1 MNVIQPILRR
11 ISLVHPQQLRV
22 PNYYSAI
29 PHFLPFPAHDLDI
42 GKQHRMLQQ
51 SATSNT
57 ITNNSLTESQMNNI
71 SLARRLVKH
80 IYDQTSND
88 NPETTKEAQDR
99 LNLLRQ
105 LVSHA
110 KDLDSVLEE
119 INELIEIVSSKD
131 GEPELVNMAEQDLSS
146 CVTEFN
152 KYFGNLLFGILPD
165 HAFDAKSAVLE
176 VRAGAGGNEASLF
189 AEEVFNLY
197 VGYAEQTFEVEKA
210 VVETHQGQSAGI
222 DYAKAIVNGSGAFRF
237 LKYEC
242 GVHRVQ
248 RVPKASTGNKSDR
261 LQTSTCSVAVLPVP
275 DDTDQIIPANEL
287 DITFMRSSG
296 PGGQNVNKI
305 NSACR
310 IVHIPTGFA
319 VKCQDAKTQG
329 PNKTKALK
337 QIQTMVYQQIYEK
350 QMSERSA
357 SRKSQIGNMDRNE
370 KIRTYN
376 FNRNQIIDHRIDK
389 GTRSVSDIAALF
401 NGKLGYEVI
410 NGLKDKIEL
419 EHQIKSLEEYL
430 APFEKR

>member
-11 ISLVHPQQLRV
+11 IPLVHPQQLRV
-22 PNYYSAI
+22 PSYYSAK
-29 PHFLPFPAHDLDI
+29 PHFLPVPAHDLDI
-42 GKQHRMLQQ
+42 GKQHLGSYRVLQLVSCLQYRMLQQ
-51 SATSNT
+51 SGTSNA
-57 ITNNSLTESQMNNI
+57 ITTNHSLTESQVNNI

-80 IYDQTSND
+80 IYDQTSNN
-88 NPETTKEAQDR
+88 NPETTKEVQDR

-337 QIQTMVYQQIYEK
+337 QVHM
-350 QMSERSA
+350 RS
-357 SRKSQIGNMDRNE
+357 
-370 KIRTYN
+370 
-376 FNRNQIIDHRIDK
+376 
-389 GTRSVSDIAALF
+389 
-401 NGKLGYEVI
+401 
-410 NGLKDKIEL
+410 
-419 EHQIKSLEEYL
+419 
-430 APFEKR
+430 